1 MNDSHEIVITVDGH
15 LPPAKGEA
23 KSMLADR
30 HPHRARVVALLGA
43 AELVMEHREP
53 LAGPIGMEL
62 VVCAPRSLNMN
73 DATNLLGGVADV
85 LQARL
90 TGADVT
96 HLGSL
101 ATVACYGDDAQIEQ
115 IAYRRTD
122 GPTTGYTVRLWPLG

>member
-1 MNDSHEIVITVDGH
+1 MNVGGEIIISVTGH

-23 KSMLADR
+23 KSMLADG
-30 HPHRARVVALLGA
+30 HPHRARVVALLSA
-43 AELVMEHREP
+43 AELIMEHREP
-53 LAGPIGMEL
+53 VAGPVGMEL

-85 LQARL
+85 LQARS

-115 IAYRRTD
+115 ITYRRTD
-122 GPTTGYTVRLWPLG
+122 GPTIGYTVRLWPLG